1 MPAAD
6 RKWTLILQHS
16 AFRDAFR
23 KIRVLLA
30 PSELRKP
37 RKTGLG
43 GMERNVVE

>member
-6 RKWTLILQHS
+6 RKRTLILQHS

-30 PSELRKP
+30 PRNWESPAKR
-37 RKTGLG
+37 GL
-43 GMERNVVE
+43 VEWSGT